1 MEVGHTVSVVNEAR
15 SKLEAEISK
24 LETLYFVST
33 ITYKNEVKAQY
44 RCSKGGD
51 KAIVFKTADWERE
64 VAHNAGHFKAIVDR
78 ILPQTLRET
87 IFVRLISAVEV
98 FHVDLV
104 RAIFSFRRDLLSR
117 DQKVE
122 LPYAYL
128 ASITTLSEL
137 ITKLVDR
144 DCRAITSGG
153 FDDATKFFR
162 QRFKID
168 LKQLPGYKHLS
179 EAHDRRHL
187 LVHRL
192 GLTDE
197 HFRHAYKQ
205 TRRRVSLDQ
214 LYLLGSINH
223 IRNYADALIGEAAKL
238 AIAPGK
244 TVNRGKSDL
253 SLHLKLE
260 SSEASDLTSPDF
272 FFLYNEKYYSL
283 RDLVRERNV
292 VDDEIRLSLRG
303 DSKVLRVYLRKIQV
317 FADQNKLVILTPS
330 KTRNVKQP
338 KSK

>member
-1 MEVGHTVSVVNEAR
+1 VSVVNESR

-33 ITYKNEVKAQY
+33 ITYKSEVKAQY
-44 RCSKGGD
+44 RSSRGGD
-51 KAIVFKTADWERE
+51 RAILFKTADWQRE
-64 VAHNAGHFKAIVDR
+64 VAHNAGHFKAIVER
-78 ILPQTLRET
+78 VLPQTLRET

-122 LPYAYL
+122 LPYGYL

-168 LKQLPGYKHLS
+168 LKQLPGYKQLS

-214 LYLLGSINH
+214 LYLLESIKH
-223 IRNYADALIGEAAKL
+223 IRNYADALVGETAKL
-238 AIAPGK
+238 AISHSK
-244 TVNRGKSDL
+244 TANRGKSDL
-253 SLHLKLE
+253 SLHVKVE
-260 SSEASDLTSPDF
+260 SPEAADLTSPDF
-272 FFLYNEKYYSL
+272 FFLYNEGYYSL
-283 RDLVRERNV
+283 RDLIRERNV
-292 VDDEIRLSLRG
+292 ADREIRLSLRG
-303 DSKVLRVYLRKIQV
+303 DSKVLRVYLRKIRALAEQ
-317 FADQNKLVILTPS
+317 DRLVILTPS
-330 KTRNVKQP
+330 RTKNVKEP
-338 KSK
+338 KAK